1 MSPGIILLLITV
13 ATALVFDFLNGFHDA
28 ANSIA
33 TVVSTRVLSP
43 KLAVLWA
50 AAFNFLAAFLLGIA
64 VAKTIGAGMI
74 REDIVTQY
82 VVLAGLA
89 GAIVWD
95 VVTWLL
101 GLPTSS
107 SHALIGGYAGAA
119 MARAMIL
126 RGWRAAPQVIV
137 PGGWYKT
144 LIFIVIAPVL
154 GFVLGFG
161 FMVAIS
167 WIFQRK
173 SPRQVDS
180 LFRKLQLLSAA
191 AYSLGHGGNDAQKTM
206 GIVAGALYTAGVMT
220 RHDFSANWGHWHWP
234 IILAAQTAIA
244 LGTYFGG
251 WRIVHTMGAKITKL
265 KPVGGFCAEAAGAI
279 TLFGT
284 ALAGIPVSTTHT
296 ITGAIIGVGTTN
308 RLSAVR
314 WGVATRIVWA
324 WILTIPASALVA
336 MLTFWVIRL
345 FNPAA

>member
-1 MSPGIILLLITV
+1 VNTALILLAVTV
-13 ATALVFDFLNGFHDA
+13 LTALAFDFLNGFHDA

-43 KLAVLWA
+43 RLAVIWA
-50 AAFNFLAAFLLGIA
+50 AFFNFLAAFILGTA
-64 VAKTIGAGMI
+64 VANMIGKGMI
-74 REDIVTQY
+74 ELSIVTQY
-82 VVLAGLA
+82 VVLAGLL

-119 MARAMIL
+119 MARATL
-126 RGWRAAPQVIV
+126 LHGWRSAPQVIIAS
-137 PGGWYKT
+137 GWTKT
-144 LIFIVIAPVL
+144 LIFIVIAPVM

-173 SPRQVDS
+173 SPRQVDK
-180 LFRKLQLLSAA
+180 LFRKLQLVSAA
-191 AYSLGHGGNDAQKTM
+191 FYSLGHGGNDAQKTM
-206 GIVAGALYTAGVMT
+206 GIVAGALYTAGVMS
-220 RHDFSANWGHWHWP
+220 RSDFAANWGRWHWP
-234 IILAAQTAIA
+234 IILAANTAIA

-251 WRIVHTMGAKITKL
+251 WRIVHTMGSKITKL

-308 RLSAVR
+308 RISAVR
-314 WGVATRIVWA
+314 WGVARRIVWA
-324 WILTIPASALVA
+324 WVITIPASAVVA
-336 MLTFWVIRL
+336 MAAFWIIRC
-345 FNPAA
+345 FNPTA

>member
-1 MSPGIILLLITV
+1 VSPGIILLLITV

>member
-1 MSPGIILLLITV
+1 VSPGIILLLITV

-220 RHDFSANWGHWHWP
+220 QHDFAANWGRWHWP

>member
-167 WIFQRK
+167 WIFQHK

-220 RHDFSANWGHWHWP
+220 QHDFAANWGRWHWP

-251 WRIVHTMGAKITKL
+251 WRIVHTMGSKITKL

-336 MLTFWVIRL
+336 MLTFWVIRM

>member
-1 MSPGIILLLITV
+1 VSPGIILLLITV

-43 KLAVLWA
+43 KLAVIWA

-220 RHDFSANWGHWHWP
+220 QHDFAANWGRWHWP

-251 WRIVHTMGAKITKL
+251 WRIVHTMGSKITKL

-336 MLTFWVIRL
+336 MLTFWVIRM

>member
-1 MSPGIILLLITV
+1 MNADLLLLIVTV
-13 ATALVFDFLNGFHDA
+13 LVALTFDFLNGFHDA

-50 AAFNFLAAFLLGIA
+50 AFFNFVAAFLLGTA

-74 REDIVTQY
+74 RVSDVTQA
-82 VVLAGLA
+82 VVITGLF

-95 VVTWLL
+95 LLTWWW

-119 MARAMIL
+119 VMRS
-126 RGWRAAPQVIV
+126 GWHVIIAE
-137 PGGWYKT
+137 GWTKT
-144 LIFIVIAPVL
+144 LVFIVIAPVIGL
-154 GFVLGFG
+154 VLGLS
-161 FMVAIS
+161 FMVAVF
-167 WIFQRK
+167 WLLRNK
-173 SPRQVDS
+173 PPRRIDAW
-180 LFRKLQLLSAA
+180 FRKLQLLSAA

-206 GIVAGALYTAGVMT
+206 GIVASALYGAHFLSRAELAG
-220 RHDFSANWGHWHWP
+220 NWGKFHWP
-234 IILAAQTAIA
+234 IILAAHASIA
-244 LGTYFGG
+244 AGTYFGG
-251 WRIVHTMGAKITKL
+251 WRIVHTMGSRITKL

-279 TLFGT
+279 TLFST

-296 ITGAIIGVGTTN
+296 ITGAIVGVGATH

-324 WILTIPASALVA
+324 WVLTIPAAA
-336 MLTFWVIRL
+336 AIAAGTFWLVRVIY
-345 FNPAA
+345 PAA

>member
-1 MSPGIILLLITV
+1 MSPGVVLLIVTV
-13 ATALVFDFLNGFHDA
+13 ITALVFDFLNGFHDA

-43 KLAVLWA
+43 KLAVVWA
-50 AAFNFLAAFLLGIA
+50 AAFNFLAAFLLGTA

-74 REDIVTQY
+74 RLDIVTQY
-82 VVLAGLA
+82 VVLAGLV

-95 VVTWLL
+95 VLTWLL

-107 SHALIGGYAGAA
+107 SHALIGGFAGAA
-119 MARAMIL
+119 M
-126 RGWRAAPQVIV
+126 GRAAVLHGWSAAPGVII
-137 PGGWYKT
+137 PGGWTKT
-144 LIFIVIAPVL
+144 LIFIAVAPVIGL
-154 GFVLGFG
+154 VFGFV

-167 WIFQRK
+167 WLFQYN
-173 SPRQVDS
+173 SPRQVDTI
-180 LFRKLQLLSAA
+180 FRRLQLLSAA

-206 GIVAGALYTAGVMT
+206 GIVAGALYTAGVLSK
-220 RHDFSANWGHWHWP
+220 HEFESSWGHWHWP
-234 IILAAQTAIA
+234 IILAAHAAIA

-251 WRIVHTMGAKITKL
+251 WRIVHTMGSKITKL

-296 ITGAIIGVGTTN
+296 IAGAIVGVGTTH

-314 WGVATRIVWA
+314 WGIARRIVWA

-336 MLTFWVIRL
+336 MVVFWLVRL
-345 FNPAA
+345 FHPGA